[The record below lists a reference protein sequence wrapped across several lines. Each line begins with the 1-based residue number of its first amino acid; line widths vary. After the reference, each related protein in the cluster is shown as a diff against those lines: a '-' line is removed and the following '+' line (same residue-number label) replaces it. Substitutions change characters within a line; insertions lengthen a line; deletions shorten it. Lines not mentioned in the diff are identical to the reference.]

1 MPFKG
6 LPDKAY
12 KQWEAVYKSSKAAG
26 DSESKA
32 AKKAWGTVKKKYKK
46 VGDKWVSKTTSAK
59 ASKIFN
65 LINILLS
72 GVLNND
78 KQKH

>member
-6 LPDKAY
+6 LPNKAY
-12 KQWEAVYKSSKAAG
+12 QQWEAVYKSAKAAG

-32 AKKAWGTVKKKYKK
+32 AQKAWGTIKKKYKK
-46 VGDKWVSKTTSAK
+46 VGNNWVKKTSSTN